1 MTGRHAS
8 DAKLPSESGF
18 TLIEML
24 VALALM
30 ALISS
35 VLAASVRTARL
46 TLAYVERSS
55 TVAPVQGVQTFLR
68 SALSQARPAQR
79 DGTGG
84 SDLSFAGAPA
94 AMTFTT
100 AHSPGGQFA
109 GLYRIGIDLVAAV
122 GGRPGFDLMLTQ
134 TMARPQPPEGQ
145 PPARAEVRRTRLL
158 DKVQDVE
165 FNYFGALPDDG
176 TTKWRTNWVQ
186 LDKLPKLVAID
197 VKFVAGDPRGW
208 HRMIVPLFVS
218 DTSNAPCPP
227 RRSC

>member
-1 MTGRHAS
+1 MSRPHAS
-8 DAKLPSESGF
+8 GAELRSDGGF

-35 VLAASVRTARL
+35 VLAASVRTARM

-55 TVAPVQGVQTFLR
+55 TVAPVQGVQMFLR

-79 DGTGG
+79 DGVSV

-100 AHSPGGQFA
+100 SHSASGQFA
-109 GLYRIGIDLVAAV
+109 GLYRVEIDLVAAA
-122 GGRPGFDLMLTQ
+122 GRRPGFDLMLTQ
-134 TMARPQPPEGQ
+134 TMARPQSAEGQ
-145 PPARAEVRRTRLL
+145 PPAPAEVRRTRLL
-158 DKVQDVE
+158 DKVQAVE

-176 TTKWRTNWVQ
+176 TTRWRPAWVQ
-186 LDKLPKLVAID
+186 LDKLPRLVAID
-197 VKFVAGDPRGW
+197 VKFPAGDPRAW

-218 DTSNAPCPP
+218 DTSSAPCPP